1 MSAQHRTVWTD
12 EGQYQGVKTFT
23 ASRLVE
29 LVSATD
35 DRQPPSRQPWLEEYF
50 HLLVRQW
57 HEQRN
62 EASSSISEVIACPA
76 YLRIIA
82 MGSRVLPLII
92 EQLKSEGDEPDHWC
106 AALEAITGDN
116 PVPENAHGD
125 TLRIARAWIDWSETS
140 WLFRV
145 SSEELTSGSLALEPP
160 DITALP
166 GLQSPLHA
174 GGGLVAVP
182 LLAATGL
189 PEYDER
195 RQ

>member
-1 MSAQHRTVWTD
+1 MSAQYGAVWTD
-12 EGQYQGVKTFT
+12 EGYYRGQG
-23 ASRLVE
+23 ASSRVVE
-29 LVSATD
+29 IYSATD
-35 DRQPPSRQPWLEEYF
+35 DHQLPRRSWLEEYF

-57 HEQRN
+57 HEERN

-92 EQLKSEGDEPDHWC
+92 EQLKSEGDDPDHWC
-106 AALEAITGDN
+106 AALEAITGEN

-125 TLRIARAWIDWSETS
+125 TVRIAQAWIDWSETA
-140 WLFRV
+140 WLFRI
-145 SSEELTSGSLALEPP
+145 SREELTSESQVLEHP

-166 GLQSPLHA
+166 GQRSPIDA

-189 PEYDER
+189 PEYDEK